1 MKTATCKKC
10 GIREPATYASNNYRC
25 ASCEAELVETI
36 RRMSDDGDSMRIIGV
51 RLGMSCT
58 QVGNRM
64 RDNGIKPAGHPEP
77 QAGLVNGF
85 GQPPAKLMPSREAL
99 RACSIWSVAGVV
111 HGNESS
117 FFLPR

>member
-25 ASCEAELVETI
+25 ASCEAELVATI
-36 RRMSDDGDSMRIIGV
+36 RRMATDGVCMRVIGS
-51 RLGMSCT
+51 RLGMSYT

-99 RACSIWSVAGVV
+99 RVNSVWGLAA
-111 HGNESS
+111 
-117 FFLPR
+117 